1 MGCSRALLWHF
12 QMGLKV
18 PLHQSGCI
26 PPRSNQD
33 TGSTTNMGPPG
44 MTISSYTHF
53 GQFGPNWGLPGA
65 PQAPKSGPR
74 RKKMWALCSSIITK
88 SIKTNETVS
97 AMKNNHGT
105 KSSKYWPTPHCVFQ
119 VQTLCIS
126 DQMRTV
132 WKQCEGFLAVYNQ
145 VLPGPDLNRKWHADK
160 SWHSPKPQLL
170 PHQPIWSKYDH

>member
-105 KSSKYWPTPHCVFQ
+105 NSSKYWPTPHCGTDVVHPPSQ
-119 VQTLCIS
+119 VDNRCIVLNFPLLGVHIYLCIDS
-126 DQMRTV
+126 TP
-132 WKQCEGFLAVYNQ
+132 A
-145 VLPGPDLNRKWHADK
+145 
-160 SWHSPKPQLL
+160 SPR
-170 PHQPIWSKYDH
+170 

>member
-1 MGCSRALLWHF
+1 MDQGWIKVGYTRADVLHLDPTKIQAAPPIWGLQGSLWLHKPHLWQFGVILGCSRALLWHF

-74 RKKMWALCSSIITK
+74 RKKMWALCSSIITN

-97 AMKNNHGT
+97 AMKKNHGT
-105 KSSKYWPTPHCVFQ
+105 NFSKYLLTAHC
-119 VQTLCIS
+119 
-126 DQMRTV
+126 
-132 WKQCEGFLAVYNQ
+132 A
-145 VLPGPDLNRKWHADK
+145 
-160 SWHSPKPQLL
+160 
-170 PHQPIWSKYDH
+170 

>member
-1 MGCSRALLWHF
+1 MNLDRSSLEKSTFLVYHTRNSGALLSSLLSVLAIWALQGSLWPHMPHLWQFGVILGCSRALLWHF

-105 KSSKYWPTPHCVFQ
+105 KSSKYWPTPHCAG
-119 VQTLCIS
+119 
-126 DQMRTV
+126 R
-132 WKQCEGFLAVYNQ
+132 
-145 VLPGPDLNRKWHADK
+145 
-160 SWHSPKPQLL
+160 
-170 PHQPIWSKYDH
+170 

>member
-1 MGCSRALLWHF
+1 MLKIAPYTYIQAVPPIWGLQGSLWPHKPHLWQFGVILGCSRALLWHF

-33 TGSTTNMGPPG
+33 PGSTTNLGPPG

-53 GQFGPNWGLPGA
+53 GQFGPNWRPPGA
-65 PQAPKSGPR
+65 LQAPKRGPSCE
-74 RKKMWALCSSIITK
+74 KMWALCSSIITK

-105 KSSKYWPTPHCVFQ
+105 NFSKYWPTAHCVLVFP
-119 VQTLCIS
+119 L
-126 DQMRTV
+126 
-132 WKQCEGFLAVYNQ
+132 FH
-145 VLPGPDLNRKWHADK
+145 RKH
-160 SWHSPKPQLL
+160 
-170 PHQPIWSKYDH
+170 